1 MKQEAERG
9 SLLLDLAHDLA
20 GSLLCAVSTVFFVAP
35 SNIAPG
41 GASGVAIMINYLFRL
56 PIGATIFV
64 INIPLLLLALRFL
77 GRPFTL
83 KTLRSLLIST
93 LMTDVVATP
102 LAARFYDPQ
111 ALLGTDGQ
119 LLGALFGGVLTGAGL
134 AIIFL
139 RDSTTGGTDIAG
151 RLLQLKFPHLPIGRA
166 MMLVDAIILLCSIA
180 VFRSLRSGLYGMITL
195 FVTSRVIDGIV
206 YGVDKGTMALIV
218 TARSREIADGILS
231 ELERG
236 ATLLE
241 ASGAYS
247 GERKQVI
254 VCAVRTAQFHK
265 LKTIVLRCDP
275 HAFIIVTEAGEIY
288 GEGFQE
294 IGKKK

>member
-1 MKQEAERG
+1 MKQKAEKV

-20 GSLLCAVSTVFFVAP
+20 GSLLCSVGTVFFVAP

-41 GASGVAIMINYLFRL
+41 GASGIAIMVNYLFRL
-56 PIGATIFV
+56 PIGATVFV

-83 KTLRSLLIST
+83 KTLRSLLINT
-93 LMTDVVATP
+93 LTTDLVATP
-102 LAARFYDPQ
+102 LAARFYDSE
-111 ALLGTDGQ
+111 ALLGADGQ

-151 RLLQLKFPHLPIGRA
+151 RLLQLKFPQLPIGRA
-166 MMLVDAIILLCSIA
+166 MMLVDAVILLCSIA
-180 VFRSLRSGLYGMITL
+180 VFHSLRSGLYGMITL
-195 FVTSRVIDGIV
+195 FVTSRVIDSIV
-206 YGVDKGTMALIV
+206 YGVDKGTVALIM
-218 TARSREIADGILS
+218 TAHSREIADAILC

-247 GERKQVI
+247 GERRQMI

-265 LKTIVLRCDP
+265 LKTIVRRCDP

-288 GEGFQE
+288 GEGFSE